1 VKIAILD
8 GYNLMHRA
16 RFGMKGDNSIVFTF
30 FRSLR
35 PLVEKLSPDKIYL
48 VLEGMPVHRQAL
60 DTEYKANRRVEEGTP
75 QWDEMVEFRRQKKI
89 IVDLLRYLP
98 ITVVRHPNFECDD
111 VIASLVDQHAEDE
124 CTVVSTDTDF
134 IQLLSRDNAHLY
146 NPVRK
151 EYIEGVLYDY
161 VAWKALRGDKADNV
175 PAVAGMT
182 DKAAEKILAN
192 PEKLE
197 EFLSVGDNRASYER
211 NLQLIRLKI
220 VNQEELEISPPEV
233 SLDSLRRNLTSLRFF
248 SMVNETAWKNYSKTF
263 APIYG

>member
-1 VKIAILD
+1 
-8 GYNLMHRA
+8 
-16 RFGMKGDNSIVFTF
+16 MKGDNSIVFTF

-35 PLVEKLSPDKIYL
+35 PLVERLSPDRIYL
-48 VLEGMPVHRQAL
+48 VLEGAPAHRQAL
-60 DTEYKANRRVEEGTP
+60 DSEYKANRRIEEGTP
-75 QWDEMVEFRRQKKI
+75 QWDEMVEFRRQKRI
-89 IVDLLRYLP
+89 IVDLLRHLP
-98 ITVVRHPNFECDD
+98 VTVVRHPDFECDD
-111 VIASLVDQHAEDE
+111 VIASIVDQHPEDE

-134 IQLLSRDNAHLY
+134 IQLLTRENARLY

-151 EYIEGVLYDY
+151 EYVEGVSYDY

-182 DKAAEKILAN
+182 DKASEKLLAD
-192 PEKLE
+192 PAKLE

-220 VNQEELEISPPEV
+220 VDHEELEISSPAV
-233 SLDSLRRNLTSLRFF
+233 NLDALRRSLTSLRFF